1 MKQKF
6 SIEGMSCDHCVA
18 RIEKAVN
25 ELPGIQKVN
34 VHLKRKNGVVKFDD
48 TQVDSNQIV
57 GKISDTGYTAKPM

>member
-48 TQVDSNQIV
+48 TQVDSNQIAE
-57 GKISDTGYTAKPM
+57 KIMDTGYTAKPM

>member
-57 GKISDTGYTAKPM
+57 EKISDTGYTAKPM

>member
-1 MKQKF
+1 VKQKF

-57 GKISDTGYTAKPM
+57 EKISDTGYTAKPM